1 MMTEKGC
8 VKQVTGG
15 SAIVKVTVRRRDVNN
30 SYTNNGRDAGA
41 ETLATSGTPGKWTA
55 EKTAAIEGPTAAQET
70 IRHQ

>member
-15 SAIVKVTVRRRDVNN
+15 SAIFKVTVRRRDVNN

-41 ETLATSGTPGKWTA
+41 ETLATSETPGTLKAGRIT
-55 EKTAAIEGPTAAQET
+55 AIEGSTAA
-70 IRHQ
+70 

>member
-41 ETLATSGTPGKWTA
+41 ETLATSGTPGKLKAGRIT
-55 EKTAAIEGPTAAQET
+55 AIEGSTAA
-70 IRHQ
+70 